1 MIARIWQGAVPAG
14 KADAYFEYLEHTGLR
29 DYRATAGNRGVWV
42 HRRVEG
48 DVAHFLLLTIWESM
62 DAIRRFAGPEPSRAR
77 YYPEDDVFLVEKE
90 PTVAHYQVLAS
101 TQQ

>member
-29 DYRATAGNRGVWV
+29 DYRSTAGNRGVWV
-42 HRRVEG
+42 LRRVEG
-48 DVAHFLLLTIWESM
+48 DVAHFLLLAIWESM